1 MSFYKSIDS
10 APSSCFGIVYV
21 ARAMFVFCTI
31 VFWKTHNQLL
41 CAPRNRRMG
50 SGSFQGVQCR
60 PFDPVHV
67 KMWMNLLQP
76 LESFLHWDNTTG
88 EFPNQK
94 RSTNLPKTAP
104 SRKFLIFTL
113 TWMFQ
118 QVSKRLGSVGFKTY
132 ILLNGIPWG
141 YNSLI
146 LNLLPALT
154 NGTSIQVG
162 RKDHR
167 VKSSVGRSDLRLKRP
182 QNLLACRWRKRRRWV
197 FSVGWWVEEGAAT
210 NKSPG
215 CFFSTQLEVI
225 WTKMV
230 LGLMFNK
237 LGKIAFSFT
246 SMFQFEVVKPRP

>member
-10 APSSCFGIVYV
+10 APSSCFGIGYV

-41 CAPRNRRMG
+41 CAPRNRRKG

-60 PFDPVHV
+60 PFLPVHV

-113 TWMFQ
+113 TWKLQ
-118 QVSKRLGSVGFKTY
+118 EVSKRLGSVGYKTY

-162 RKDHR
+162 RFSIEWNPPLVGQTWGSKGR
-167 VKSSVGRSDLRLKRP
+167 RTCWFAGEGSRGGGFFGWVVSWGGRSNQQKP
-182 QNLLACRWRKRRRWV
+182 WM
-197 FSVGWWVEEGAAT
+197 F
-210 NKSPG
+210 
-215 CFFSTQLEVI
+215 FFS
-225 WTKMV
+225 
-230 LGLMFNK
+230 G
-237 LGKIAFSFT
+237 
-246 SMFQFEVVKPRP
+246 QF